1 MFMGEYHHNI
11 DDKGRLII
19 PAKFRSE
26 LGEKFIITRGLEKCL
41 YVYSE
46 SEWNTIVAKLK
57 TLPFT
62 KKDVRTFIRSFFSGA
77 TECEFDRQGRI
88 NITSPLVSYAD
99 IITKCVII
107 GANDRLEIWS
117 EENWIQNSIEN
128 DSLLEDIAE
137 NLFNGGDSNETL

>member
-46 SEWNTIVAKLK
+46 YEWNTIVAKLK

-88 NITSPLVSYAD
+88 NITSPLVSYAGLS
-99 IITKCVII
+99 KACVII
-107 GANDRLEIWS
+107 GVNDRLEIWD
-117 EENWIQNSIEN
+117 EEAFNNFLNVNAEN
-128 DSLLEDIAE
+128 MEEIAE
-137 NLFNGGDSNETL
+137 DLFDNISL

>member
-1 MFMGEYHHNI
+1 MYMGEYHHNI

-46 SEWNTIVAKLK
+46 SEWNNIVAKLK

-117 EENWIQNSIEN
+117 EENWIQNSIDNEN
-128 DSLLEDIAE
+128 VLEDIAE